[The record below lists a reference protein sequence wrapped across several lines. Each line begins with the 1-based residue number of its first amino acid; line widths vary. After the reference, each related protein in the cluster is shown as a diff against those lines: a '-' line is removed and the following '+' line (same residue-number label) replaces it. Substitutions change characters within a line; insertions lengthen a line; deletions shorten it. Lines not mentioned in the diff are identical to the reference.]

1 MNISHYLTTIKA
13 DLLRIIRLGGPELTQ
28 KGEEIGEA
36 MAPALQHR
44 LIEQVTVLVAEYN
57 QRQGRDALALQ
68 LTPDEME
75 LVDRGVAQVNP
86 EPIGELDARFALRL
100 PADLKERIDQRAAQ
114 EGISANSWMVR
125 VLSQEIQQQ
134 QSARTGGI
142 RDEVGKFEVG
152 SKLRGRGRS

>member
-1 MNISHYLTTIKA
+1 MNISNFLSTVKA
-13 DLLRIIRLGGPELTQ
+13 DLIRIIRLGGPELTQ

-44 LIEQVTVLVAEYN
+44 LIEQVTMLIAEYN
-57 QRQGRDALALQ
+57 QQQGRDALALQ
-68 LTPDEME
+68 LTPDEMM
-75 LVDRGVAQVNP
+75 LVDRGVAQVTL

-142 RDEVGKFEVG
+142 RVEVGKFEVG

>member
-1 MNISHYLTTIKA
+1 MNISNYLTTIKA

-57 QRQGRDALALQ
+57 RQQGRDALALQ

-75 LVDRGVAQVNP
+75 LVDRGVTQATP

-100 PADLKERIDQRAAQ
+100 PADLKERIDKRAAQ
-114 EGISANSWMVR
+114 EGISANSWIVR

-134 QSARTGGI
+134 RGAPHTTPVEMGRMGI
-142 RDEVGKFEVG
+142 G

>member
-1 MNISHYLTTIKA
+1 MNISNYLTTIKA

-57 QRQGRDALALQ
+57 RQQGRDALALQ

-75 LVDRGVAQVNP
+75 LVDRGVTQATP

-100 PADLKERIDQRAAQ
+100 PADLKERIDQHAAQ

-134 QSARTGGI
+134 QSSRTSGI
-142 RDEVGKFEVG
+142 RVEVGN
-152 SKLRGRGRS
+152 KLRGRGRS

>member
-1 MNISHYLTTIKA
+1 MNISNFLTTIKA
-13 DLLRIIRLGGPELTQ
+13 DLMRIIRLGGPEFIE
-28 KGEEIGEA
+28 KGEIIGDA
-36 MAPALQHR
+36 MAPAMQQR
-44 LIEQVTVLVAEYN
+44 LIEQVTMLVSEYN
-57 QRQGRDALALQ
+57 RQQGRDALALQ
-68 LTPDEME
+68 LTPDEIV
-75 LVDRGVAQVNP
+75 LVDRGVVQAAP

-134 QSARTGGI
+134 QRGATHTPPIEMGRMGI
-142 RDEVGKFEVG
+142 G

>member
-1 MNISHYLTTIKA
+1 MNISRYLTTVKA

-134 QSARTGGI
+134 RGSTHTPPVEMGRIGI
-142 RDEVGKFEVG
+142 G

>member
-1 MNISHYLTTIKA
+1 
-13 DLLRIIRLGGPELTQ
+13 
-28 KGEEIGEA
+28 
-36 MAPALQHR
+36 
-44 LIEQVTVLVAEYN
+44 
-57 QRQGRDALALQ
+57 
-68 LTPDEME
+68 
-75 LVDRGVAQVNP
+75 
-86 EPIGELDARFALRL
+86 LRL

-142 RDEVGKFEVG
+142 RVEVGKFEVG

>member
-1 MNISHYLTTIKA
+1 MNISTFLTTVKA

-36 MAPALQHR
+36 MAPTMQHR
-44 LIEQVTVLVAEYN
+44 LIEQVTMLIAEYN
-57 QRQGRDALALQ
+57 QQQGRDALALQ
-68 LTPDEME
+68 LTPDEIVI
-75 LVDRGVAQVNP
+75 VDRGVAQVAP

-134 QSARTGGI
+134 QSARKV
-142 RDEVGKFEVG
+142 ELGKFEVG
-152 SKLRGRGRS
+152 NKLRGRGRS

>member
-1 MNISHYLTTIKA
+1 MNISTFLTTVKA

-44 LIEQVTVLVAEYN
+44 LIEQVTLLIAEYN
-57 QRQGRDALALQ
+57 QQQGRDALALQ
-68 LTPDEME
+68 LTPDEIVI
-75 LVDRGVAQVNP
+75 VDRGGAQVAP

-114 EGISANSWMVR
+114 EGISANSWIVR

-134 QSARTGGI
+134 QRGPAHTAPVEMGKMGI
-142 RDEVGKFEVG
+142 G

>member
-1 MNISHYLTTIKA
+1 MNISNFLSTVKA
-13 DLLRIIRLGGPELTQ
+13 DLIRIIRLGGPELTQ

-44 LIEQVTVLVAEYN
+44 LIEQVTMLIAEYN
-57 QRQGRDALALQ
+57 QQQGRDALALQ
-68 LTPDEME
+68 LTPDEVM
-75 LVDRGVAQVNP
+75 LVDRGVAQVTP
-86 EPIGELDARFALRL
+86 EPIGDLDARFALRL

-134 QSARTGGI
+134 HGTRAGNVRV
-142 RDEVGKFEVG
+142 EVGKFEIG

>member
-1 MNISHYLTTIKA
+1 MNISTFLTTVKA

-36 MAPALQHR
+36 MVPTMQHR
-44 LIEQVTVLVAEYN
+44 LIEQVTMLIAEYN
-57 QRQGRDALALQ
+57 QQQGRDALALQ
-68 LTPDEME
+68 LTPDEIVI
-75 LVDRGVAQVNP
+75 VDRGGAQVAP

-134 QSARTGGI
+134 QSARKV
-142 RDEVGKFEVG
+142 ELGKFEVG
-152 SKLRGRGRS
+152 NKLRGRGRS

>member
-1 MNISHYLTTIKA
+1 MNISHYLTTVKA

-44 LIEQVTVLVAEYN
+44 LIEQITMLIAEYN
-57 QRQGRDALALQ
+57 QQQGRDALALQ
-68 LTPDEME
+68 LTPDEMV
-75 LVDRGVAQVNP
+75 LVDRGVAQVTP
-86 EPIGELDARFALRL
+86 EPIGDLDARFALRL

-134 QSARTGGI
+134 RGSTHTPRVEMGRIGI
-142 RDEVGKFEVG
+142 G

>member
-100 PADLKERIDQRAAQ
+100 PADLKERIDPRAAQ

-134 QSARTGGI
+134 RGSTHTPPVEMGRIGI
-142 RDEVGKFEVG
+142 G

>member
-1 MNISHYLTTIKA
+1 MNISNFLSTVKA
-13 DLLRIIRLGGPELTQ
+13 DLIRIIRLGGPELTQ

-44 LIEQVTVLVAEYN
+44 LIEQVTMLIAEYN
-57 QRQGRDALALQ
+57 QQQGRDALALQ
-68 LTPDEME
+68 LTPDEMM
-75 LVDRGVAQVNP
+75 LVDRGVAQVTL

-125 VLSQEIQQQ
+125 VLSQEVQPQRGPVHT
-134 QSARTGGI
+134 APVEMGKMGI
-142 RDEVGKFEVG
+142 G